1 MAIKGKGKT
10 RTRQVARAPRRGPV
24 EVKPP
29 FLLRRWVQVVGACV
43 AGALIVM
50 LVIWVTNGLRADR
63 AKSDATAQAGAQR
76 AAGLKWKTEVEQQIG
91 NAGGTVTPGS
101 PAPPTVFVPV
111 SDAITGI
118 QKGQAPSGA
127 GDALKK
133 AQDQAK
139 AASHALT
146 TFALSDTVRS
156 KGFDVGTVNYFLNSQ
171 QLMAQSF
178 ELYRQAA
185 AIAAVA
191 LDAQGAQQKLLAK
204 HAADLKASADQLFQ
218 QGWSDYQQALYAA
231 HLVQTPLGAPGGLP
245 AGS

>member
-10 RTRQVARAPRRGPV
+10 RTRQVARAPRREPV

-29 FLLRRWVQVVGACV
+29 FLMRRWVQVVGACV
-43 AGALIVM
+43 AGALVVM
-50 LVIWVTNGLRADR
+50 LVVWVTNGLRADR
-63 AKSDATAQAGAQR
+63 AKKDAAAHAGAQR
-76 AAGLKWKTEVEQQIG
+76 AAGLKWKTEVEQQVSSV
-91 NAGGTVTPGS
+91 GGSVTPGS
-101 PAPPTVFVPV
+101 PTAPAMFTSVG
-111 SDAITGI
+111 DAISGL
-118 QKGQAPSGA
+118 QKGKAPA
-127 GDALKK
+127 TAAKDLAT
-133 AQDQAK
+133 AQEQAK
-139 AASHALT
+139 AASDALT
-146 TFALSDTVRS
+146 KFALSDAVRS

-171 QLMAQSF
+171 QLIAQSF

-185 AIAAVA
+185 SLAAVA
-191 LDAQGAQQKLLAK
+191 LDAQGAQKVLAK